1 MAFKDQLQL
10 IKRGDPVI
18 EGSVN
23 DPLVQ
28 LNQNVRYLY
37 DLIKAATIGSTIF
50 ARQVTV
56 EPGAVPGMPVYY
68 NPATQRFERAVTSL
82 ETDLSSGVLRTSP
95 STNVWG
101 VIYEK
106 FDTTLAD
113 LLLYGYA
120 PLDLT
125 LAVDGPVVAGVY
137 FLSGVTPGKM
147 NVNRPPVA
155 VPVLRS
161 DGNGM
166 VFVTP
171 TLVDFFDRHI
181 HYHFGLYCQPA
192 GDTMPPA
199 PGGRHIITNPDPNLV
214 GWLPANHAV
223 FNGLAPPGAVFGYN
237 IKAHQQLNAAW
248 PPLPAQNSYLE
259 WNRGDNVILS
269 GTPLPFGGGVPLGA
283 GGMAII
289 DRNGL
294 WWLTDC
300 NGDCPWPAT
309 LDTAFP
315 NVSSQSLGECPYTPD
330 MRMDLWFTRINFAT
344 DTTAVTSL
352 RSIDPRIKV
361 LCLQT
366 GLPATAGD
374 LELMLDFSF
383 LIQNDTAVGSL
394 AFKELTGN
402 QFRRGRVVEGL
413 LKGSPNVVLSSPVT
427 RPVDPNNPLSATLY
441 QDIVTVAV
449 TPQNTLELDTQLVRL
464 DSVTEEY
471 YQNLMYLGFGATE
484 QTSLRAKIH
493 VPYDLVVPNPMLS
506 LRFRVLGRN
515 IGTTPQMTVTARRVP
530 RPSTPLATLVPLPL
544 LATEFPITINFQT
557 TLVTANLC
565 YEAESLPFAI
575 APGDIV
581 FFSITRNAPDG
592 YNGEIGLLQL
602 VGAVSGA

>member
-10 IKRGDPVI
+10 VKRGDPVI

-23 DPLVQ
+23 DPIMQ
-28 LNQNVRYLY
+28 LDQNVRYLY

-56 EPGAVPGMPVYY
+56 EASVVAGMPVYY
-68 NPATQRFERAVTSL
+68 NATTQRFEKAVTSL
-82 ETDLSSGVLRTSP
+82 ETDLTSGVLRTSP

-101 VIYEK
+101 IVYEK

-120 PLDLT
+120 PLDIS
-125 LAVDGPVVAGVY
+125 LAVEGPVVAGVY
-137 FLSGVTPGKM
+137 FLSGTTPGKM
-147 NVNRPPVA
+147 NSNRPPVA

-171 TLVDFFDRHI
+171 TLVDFFDRHV
-181 HYHFGLYCQPA
+181 HYHFGLYTQPA
-192 GDTMPPA
+192 GDTSPPA
-199 PGGRHIITNPDPNLV
+199 PGDRHVITNPDANLV
-214 GWLPANHAV
+214 GWLPADHAS
-223 FNGLAPPGAVFGYN
+223 FNGLAPVGAVFGYN
-237 IKAHQQLNAAW
+237 IKAHQQLNSAW

-269 GTPLPFGGGVPLGA
+269 GTPLPFGGGVPLGD

-294 WWLTDC
+294 WWMTDC
-300 NGDCPWPAT
+300 NGDCPWPAD
-309 LDTAFP
+309 LDTGNP
-315 NVSSQSLGECPYTPD
+315 NVSSQSLGECPYTPG

-352 RSIDPRIKV
+352 RSADARIKV
-361 LCLQT
+361 NCLQT

-374 LELMLDFSF
+374 LELLLDFSF
-383 LIQNDTAVGSL
+383 LIKDDTAIGSL
-394 AFKELTGN
+394 VLKELAGN

-413 LKGSPNVVLSSPVT
+413 LKGSPNVVLSSAVT
-427 RPVDPNNPLSATLY
+427 RPVDPNNPLSPTLF
-441 QDIVTVAV
+441 QDVVTVAV

-484 QTSLRAKIH
+484 LTSLRAKIH
-493 VPYDLVVPNPMLS
+493 VPYDLVVPNPKLT

-515 IGTTPQMTVTARRVP
+515 IGTTPQLTVTARRVSQP
-530 RPSTPLATLVPLPL
+530 TADLTNLVPLPL
-544 LATEFPITINFQT
+544 LATEFPVTINFQT
-557 TLVTANLC
+557 TLGTANL
-565 YEAESLPFAI
+565 YYQAESLPFTI

-581 FFSITRNAPDG
+581 FFTVTRNAPDG
-592 YNGEIGLLQL
+592 YNGEIGMLQM
-602 VGAVSGA
+602 VGAVSGG